1 MNVITFLRDIGK
13 NFGVNFMLAKDI
25 VSSRIETGIS
35 YTEFSYVIL
44 QSLDFLN
51 LYRNE
56 NCKLQ
61 IGGSDQWGN
70 ITSGLELI
78 RKSEAEGAKAF
89 GLTMPLVTKAD
100 GTKFG
105 KTEGGAI
112 WLDKDKT
119 SPYEFYQFWINTD
132 DRDVVKYLKYFTFLS
147 KEEIASYE
155 EKVQTAP
162 EKREAQRRLAEEVT
176 TLVHGRES
184 LEQAVNISNALFKG
198 EIKSLTAEEVKVGFK
213 DVPSMEKSSTE
224 ELTLVDILVESKLSP
239 SKRQAREDITNG
251 AVSINGERQTDKDY
265 VLSADDRIENQFTV
279 LRRGKK
285 KYFLVT
291 YK

>member
-1 MNVITFLRDIGK
+1 M
-13 NFGVNFMLAKDI
+13 
-25 VSSRIETGIS
+25 
-35 YTEFSYVIL
+35 
-44 QSLDFLN
+44 
-51 LYRNE
+51 
-56 NCKLQ
+56 
-61 IGGSDQWGN
+61 
-70 ITSGLELI
+70 
-78 RKSEAEGAKAF
+78 
-89 GLTMPLVTKAD
+89 
-100 GTKFG
+100 
-105 KTEGGAI
+105 
-112 WLDKDKT
+112 
-119 SPYEFYQFWINTD
+119 
-132 DRDVVKYLKYFTFLS
+132 
-147 KEEIASYE
+147 
-155 EKVQTAP
+155 QTAP

-176 TLVHGRES
+176 TLVHGSES

-265 VLSADDRIENQFTV
+265 VLSAEDRIENQFTV

>member
-1 MNVITFLRDIGK
+1 M
-13 NFGVNFMLAKDI
+13 
-25 VSSRIETGIS
+25 
-35 YTEFSYVIL
+35 
-44 QSLDFLN
+44 
-51 LYRNE
+51 
-56 NCKLQ
+56 
-61 IGGSDQWGN
+61 
-70 ITSGLELI
+70 
-78 RKSEAEGAKAF
+78 
-89 GLTMPLVTKAD
+89 
-100 GTKFG
+100 
-105 KTEGGAI
+105 
-112 WLDKDKT
+112 
-119 SPYEFYQFWINTD
+119 
-132 DRDVVKYLKYFTFLS
+132 KYLKYFTFLS

-213 DVPSMEKSSTE
+213 DVPSMEKDSAE
-224 ELTLVDILVESKLSP
+224 ELTLVDVLVESKLSP

-251 AVSINGERQTDKDY
+251 AVSINGERQTNKDY
-265 VLSADDRIENQFTV
+265 VLSAEDRIENQFTV